1 MTLLEFDTFDE
12 LARAVLAQVRHANLP
27 CQVNESDDVMSRRYG
42 YEVVDSTG
50 VSTFYRI
57 ALTRLKTD
65 PWAKTL
71 ADSEQRDR
79 LTRALAAGEAPDGAA
94 P

>member
-1 MTLLEFDTFDE
+1 MTMLEFDTFDE

-57 ALTRLKTD
+57 ALTRLKSD
-65 PWAKTL
+65 PWAKSLT
-71 ADSEQRDR
+71 DSQTRQRI
-79 LTRALAAGEAPDGAA
+79 TRALHDGRL
-94 P
+94 PE